1 MQTVFVIMSILG
13 DGYFLLRARRFD
25 FFSVAYFSAQVYFL
39 PGYVGYAMHPWYGDQ
54 SIAVPLVEEV
64 YLVFLLVLMAIWAGA
79 VCMDAV
85 CREGEET
92 GPVEI
97 IPGGRR
103 SCDIALLLSIL
114 GLIAT
119 FTAAGSLLFSPDKSV
134 VLGAIGRWYVL
145 WVMGGAVAA
154 VIAYQRR
161 NIWAL
166 GLALGLVLLDFFLG
180 FRATTA
186 ITIGT
191 IITLLLYKQGISRL
205 IRRWRWGFLGAA
217 VLCVLFFYKPLFPQ
231 VKTGDIQAIV
241 SRTQDLDFYR
251 NAILYSEPFTTQ
263 AILNEI
269 MINRFRVDPGH
280 FANVLLQFSLFSV
293 DLGYRTPSFN
303 DLFQPVLFP
312 AYDWGLANNIWAE
325 MWASGGW
332 ELLVLFVLVY
342 VLVLAAGSFLLRFR
356 NPELRA
362 LIGLGMMYWAAF
374 IHRNDLSFQLNLE
387 KQVMIA
393 WLLTIGMTFAIAE
406 LARIVKVSKRGM
418 DNQTDGKA

>member
-1 MQTVFVIMSILG
+1 MQALFVIISILG

-39 PGYVGYAMHPWYGDQ
+39 PGYVGYAMHPWIGDQ
-54 SIAVPLVEEV
+54 SIAVPLVDEV
-64 YLVFLLVLMAIWAGA
+64 YLVFLLVIAAIWVGA
-79 VCMDAV
+79 VCMDV
-85 CREGEET
+85 VFREGEEA
-92 GPVEI
+92 GPAEI
-97 IPGGRR
+97 IPGGPR
-103 SCDIALLLSIL
+103 SCHTALMIAAL
-114 GLIAT
+114 GLVASFAT
-119 FTAAGSLLFSPDKSV
+119 AGTLLFSPDKSI

-161 NIWAL
+161 NPWVL
-166 GLALGLVLLDFFLG
+166 GLALALVILDFFLG

-191 IITLLLYKQGISRL
+191 IVTLLLYKQGISRM
-205 IRRWRWGFLGAA
+205 ISRWRWGILGIA
-217 VLCVLFFYKPLFPQ
+217 VLGMLFFYKPLFPQ
-231 VKTGDIQAIV
+231 VKTGDVQAV
-241 SRTQDLDFYR
+241 MSRTQDLDFYR

-280 FANVLLQFSLFSV
+280 FFNVPLQFSLFSV
-293 DLGYRTPSFN
+293 DLGYRIPSFN
-303 DLFQPVLFP
+303 DLFQPALFP

-332 ELLVLFVLVY
+332 ELLILFVLIY
-342 VLVLAAGSFLLRFR
+342 VLVLAAGSWLLRFR
-356 NPELRA
+356 NPEIRA

-387 KQVMIA
+387 KQVVIA
-393 WLLTIGMTFAIAE
+393 WLLTIGLTFAIAE
-406 LARIVKVSKRGM
+406 MARIVMVSNR
-418 DNQTDGKA
+418 